1 MKVIKSI
8 LALLVLP
15 LLAGVSGL
23 HALEHGFTPEEEL
36 RIREAFSKSLEELVE
51 MEVTSVTGIEHEWIE
66 TPAAVHV
73 ITGEDIRRSGHRH
86 LAEILRMAPGM
97 NVGRI
102 DSWHWAVTAR
112 TFNDVWVG
120 KQLVLVDGR
129 EIYGQWFSGVFW
141 EFEDLPIDL
150 IDKIEIIR
158 GPGATVWGINAMNG
172 VINIKTKKAA
182 DIDGTTVT
190 GGFGTDGLGF
200 GEFVRAGELDIGGN
214 YSIWGRFN
222 TTPASI
228 SLDGSDSH
236 DSWNSGRVGIRADFG
251 REGRYYSLL
260 ADYFQGSYEAEPVS
274 PNLTELDFTS
284 PTFTKTTVLPAYT
297 GNSAAETL
305 NLQLMAGG
313 LLDNGVKWDLNTFYF
328 TRYHDHLDNYG
339 IRLEEDTFAIDLRAN
354 YVAGAH
360 NLMFGTSYRYQHL
373 GSTTKV
379 HPDLTF
385 IGATKQ
391 SNFPEDQQ
399 LDTYQGFLQDTINLG
414 NDLNLMVGT
423 KFENNEYTGSEWL
436 PGARLWWTGVPNRT
450 LWASA
455 SKAVRM
461 PSFYLNS
468 GEFTL
473 HYIQGELLNPAFAGL
488 YLPYTLY
495 GNEDLGPE
503 VLKSYEIGWREQLR
517 NDLVLDAT
525 AFIYDYEDLL
535 LLPQGDPGAQDL
547 DLSGPLPA
555 LRRTFSNNDNA
566 EAYGIEGALSWQ
578 ATEQWKI
585 DASYSWTRFNPG
597 GPNGAAIEGIDP
609 EHKWQVRSTYELREN
624 LDLHQGLYFVDEI
637 PRYNID
643 SYLRLDLGM
652 TWRPNATTELGFWGQ
667 NLLEST
673 HEEYHSEY
681 YKKAKTGVGRSF
693 YITVRKKF

>member
-8 LALLVLP
+8 LALLALP

-172 VINIKTKKAA
+172 VIVNIKTKKSA

-260 ADYFQGSYEAEPVS
+260 ADYFKEATK
-274 PNLTELDFTS
+274 PNL
-284 PTFTKTTVLPAYT
+284 
-297 GNSAAETL
+297 SA
-305 NLQLMAGG
+305 Q
-313 LLDNGVKWDLNTFYF
+313 
-328 TRYHDHLDNYG
+328 
-339 IRLEEDTFAIDLRAN
+339 I
-354 YVAGAH
+354 
-360 NLMFGTSYRYQHL
+360 
-373 GSTTKV
+373 
-379 HPDLTF
+379 
-385 IGATKQ
+385 
-391 SNFPEDQQ
+391 
-399 LDTYQGFLQDTINLG
+399 
-414 NDLNLMVGT
+414 
-423 KFENNEYTGSEWL
+423 
-436 PGARLWWTGVPNRT
+436 
-450 LWASA
+450 
-455 SKAVRM
+455 
-461 PSFYLNS
+461 
-468 GEFTL
+468 
-473 HYIQGELLNPAFAGL
+473 
-488 YLPYTLY
+488 
-495 GNEDLGPE
+495 
-503 VLKSYEIGWREQLR
+503 
-517 NDLVLDAT
+517 
-525 AFIYDYEDLL
+525 
-535 LLPQGDPGAQDL
+535 
-547 DLSGPLPA
+547 
-555 LRRTFSNNDNA
+555 
-566 EAYGIEGALSWQ
+566 
-578 ATEQWKI
+578 
-585 DASYSWTRFNPG
+585 
-597 GPNGAAIEGIDP
+597 
-609 EHKWQVRSTYELREN
+609 
-624 LDLHQGLYFVDEI
+624 
-637 PRYNID
+637 
-643 SYLRLDLGM
+643 
-652 TWRPNATTELGFWGQ
+652 
-667 NLLEST
+667 
-673 HEEYHSEY
+673 
-681 YKKAKTGVGRSF
+681 
-693 YITVRKKF
+693 